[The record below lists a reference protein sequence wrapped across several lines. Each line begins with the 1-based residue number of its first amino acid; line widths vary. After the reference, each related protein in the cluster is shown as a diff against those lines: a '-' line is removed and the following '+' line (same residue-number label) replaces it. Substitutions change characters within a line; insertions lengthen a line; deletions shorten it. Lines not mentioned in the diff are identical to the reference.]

1 VDTSDVL
8 PVVLDDRLSG
18 VFIAYQLDR
27 VSLQPSVGLAA
38 LMVFDP
44 GSPG

>member
-1 VDTSDVL
+1 MSFRSSWTIIFL
-8 PVVLDDRLSG
+8 G